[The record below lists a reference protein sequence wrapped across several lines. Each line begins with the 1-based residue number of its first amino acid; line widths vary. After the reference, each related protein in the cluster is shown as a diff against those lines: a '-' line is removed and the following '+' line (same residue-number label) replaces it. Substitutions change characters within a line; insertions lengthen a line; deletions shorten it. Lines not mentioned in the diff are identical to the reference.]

1 MDKKRMQI
9 TLDSYDKEN
18 AEKMVRAEYGLSLNQ
33 YMVMETKKLANQY
46 LSEDYVSP
54 ETQSVIDQAVT
65 GTLKTSKPQSAD
77 DFLKNLGIT
86 VE

>member
-9 TLDSYDKEN
+9 TLDPYDKEN

-46 LSEDYVSP
+46 LSEDYISP
-54 ETQSVIDQAVT
+54 ETQTLIDQAVA
-65 GTLKTSKPQSAD
+65 GDLKTTKPQSAD
-77 DFLKNLGIT
+77 DFLKDLGIT

>member
-9 TLDSYDKEN
+9 TLDPYDKEN

-46 LSEDYVSP
+46 LNEYYVSP

-77 DFLKNLGIT
+77 DFLKDLGIT

>member
-1 MDKKRMQI
+1 MQI

>member
-9 TLDSYDKEN
+9 TLKPYDKEN
-18 AEKMVRAEYGLSLNQ
+18 AEKLVRAECGISLNQ
-33 YMVMETKKLANQY
+33 YMVMETKKLASQY

-54 ETQSVIDQAVT
+54 ETQSVIDQAIT
-65 GTLKTSKPQSAD
+65 GNLKTTKPQSAD
-77 DFLKNLGIT
+77 DFLKDLGIT